1 MNPTPNT
8 RPNEQTL
15 SLAAGF
21 NQFGIDIQ
29 RRLDTYENTFFSPL
43 SIGAALTAMY
53 AGARGT
59 TADEMA
65 AVLHL
70 TETPEVV
77 GPCMTNLLATLAPRI
92 TADMWDQEGNMR
104 LTQRETYRLSLATAL
119 FVAEAYP
126 LHTEFRDDLAHSF
139 GAEFFSDTFANP
151 DDSADRINGW
161 VSERTEGRIT
171 DLLGYGTITELT
183 RMVLANAVYFKAH
196 WADPF
201 GEHATRPRAFFL
213 AGGEPIEVDTMSKVA
228 DFAYWADKKIG
239 VRAVKLPYEQDLSML
254 VLLPDR
260 GREDDVGAAL
270 SATLLARINAEMRH
284 ELIDL
289 QLPRLE
295 LRYGA
300 RLTEVLKQ
308 LGMRDMFDETVS
320 NFGGITPS
328 PKGLVVSEVVHKSW
342 VKIDEE
348 GTEAAAATAVTTL
361 DGCALNAKPPMPIP
375 FAVERPYHFIIQDE
389 RSGAILFLG
398 HVMDPSG

>member
-1 MNPTPNT
+1 MNPTPGN

-15 SLAAGF
+15 SLTAGF

-29 RRLDTYENTFFSPL
+29 RRLDTHENTLLSPL
-43 SIGAALTAMY
+43 SIGTALTAIY

-59 TADEMA
+59 TANEMA

-70 TETPEVV
+70 REAPEVV

-92 TADMWDQEGNMR
+92 GIIREWDQDKNIR
-104 LTQRETYRLSLATAL
+104 LVEREFYRLSLATAL

-126 LHTEFRDDLAHSF
+126 LHTEFRGVLTNSF
-139 GAEFFSDTFANP
+139 GAEFFSDPFASP
-151 DDSADRINGW
+151 DDSVDRINAW

-171 DLLGYGTITELT
+171 DVLPHGAITEIT
-183 RMVLANAVYFKAH
+183 RLVLANAVYFKAR

-201 GEHATRPRAFFL
+201 NEHATQPRAFFL
-213 AGGEPIEVDTMSKVA
+213 AGGERIEVETMRNVA
-228 DFAYWADKKIG
+228 DFSYWADKKIG
-239 VRAVKLPYEQDLSML
+239 ARAVRIPYEQDLSML
-254 VLLPDR
+254 VLLPDP
-260 GREDDVGAAL
+260 GREDDVGTAL
-270 SATLLARINAEMRH
+270 SATLLARINAAMKQ

-295 LRYGA
+295 LSYGA
-300 RLTEVLKQ
+300 SLAAVLKQ

-320 NFGGITPS
+320 NFGGITPD
-328 PKGLVVSEVVHKSW
+328 PEGLVVSGVVHKAW
-342 VKIDEE
+342 VKVDEE
-348 GTEAAAATAVTTL
+348 GTEAAATTAVVMATCQGYT
-361 DGCALNAKPPMPIP
+361 KPPVPIP
-375 FAVERPYHFIIQDE
+375 FAVERPYHFLIQDE